1 MQKIKY
7 PKFINIKDIEKIE
20 DVENQRLFKLTLPL
34 KNSGKKRVLVITRA
48 PKISEYN
55 GENSMTIRIIK
66 YIKRNMDEYFKDI
79 GFIDIVFLFPIIEF
93 EYSTLETV
101 LAMEGEM
108 FTVGNNGFCH
118 NHNIIKNDEIIFQS
132 MIESNY
138 IVLAW
143 GEAPRGIKSIYDER
157 IKYLLKGYKL
167 IKINTEDIKDL
178 YVVGALTTYGYPKHC
193 LAWRES
199 DELVSFDI

>member
-7 PKFINIKDIEKIE
+7 PKFINIKEIEKIE
-20 DVENQRLFKLTLPL
+20 DIENQRLFKLTLPL
-34 KNSGKKRVLVITRA
+34 KNSGEKRVLVITRA

-79 GFIDIVFLFPIIEF
+79 GFIDIVFLFPITEF
-93 EYSTLETV
+93 DCSTLETA
-101 LAMEGEM
+101 LAMEGEK
-108 FTVGNNGFCH
+108 FIVGNDGFFYEC
-118 NHNIIKNDEIIFQS
+118 NIIKNDEVIFQA

-143 GEAPRGIKSIYDER
+143 GEPPRGVKSIYDER

-167 IKINTEDIKDL
+167 IKINTEDIKDM
-178 YVVGALTTYGYPKHC
+178 YVVGPLTTYGYPKHC

-199 DELVSFDI
+199 DELVPFDI